1 MLKDL
6 DVVDYLKLC
15 VAMRVARGMSVQ
27 LYEEA
32 GEPFGYMLISSDGN
46 NRQKKQCMRTGNRNG
61 ERPAGCSRLDDLMRS
76 RIDFK
81 LNR

>member
-1 MLKDL
+1 MK
-6 DVVDYLKLC
+6 K
-15 VAMRVARGMSVQ
+15 RGE
-27 LYEEA
+27 L
-32 GEPFGYMLISSDGN
+32 FGYMLIPSDGN

-76 RIDFK
+76 RMDSK